1 MKVPAQT
8 VLITGATSGIG
19 RATALAFARS
29 GANVALIGRDAE
41 RGRTTANECESA
53 GARALFIQADLVVP
67 EELRAAVIQT
77 CERFVGLD
85 VASTTPACKSGGG
98 IPHPIHKI

>member
-1 MKVPAQT
+1 MAQT

-29 GANVALIGRDAE
+29 GANVALIGRHAE
-41 RGRTTANECESA
+41 RGRTIPGECERA

-67 EELRAAVIQT
+67 EQLRAAVIQT
-77 CERFVGLD
+77 CERFGGLD
-85 VASTTPACKSGGG
+85 VAVNNAG
-98 IPHPIHKI
+98 I